1 VRIGSSEG
9 YIVYRNNYF
18 LFQPDYL
25 SDIRAPLALR
35 VADVPV
41 KRDAFDPTEI
51 SLRARPAQP
60 AQPAPQAEAAEAAQ
74 AAEGAEAAQGAQGA
88 EDVRISEPKQGTVQE
103 YWRSISRWASSIGED
118 TSPIDDIPG
127 EVLRSIAARYIGDE
141 QEREKSWLTMVSWLF
156 EHIHTSKEYTPENK
170 ALYLKGLSHTL
181 LELIWD
187 ESLRP
192 NEQLQL
198 VQSGDAFAL
207 LAGKEQLVEKGGVKA
222 FRFVD
227 SVTGVLKYMCG
238 ASMCSEA
245 IKREFESNAD
255 DPMNGLVVNRE
266 TTGPFYGFIVPKAKE
281 RRLIFKRS
289 SPPQPGGK
297 LEKGGECAIISA
309 ISHHI
314 TMLKEVSQM
323 LVAEGFPRF
332 ILTDDILD
340 EKTRK
345 KKERELAKATGRK
358 VAAEV
363 RRPGRVFENAV
374 RACALNDI
382 ILRWMDIMM
391 KVSPRETAKRY
402 FYRPIAALK
411 SGHKGVVQKI

>member
-1 VRIGSSEG
+1 V
-9 YIVYRNNYF
+9 
-18 LFQPDYL
+18 
-25 SDIRAPLALR
+25 
-35 VADVPV
+35 
-41 KRDAFDPTEI
+41 
-51 SLRARPAQP
+51 
-60 AQPAPQAEAAEAAQ
+60 
-74 AAEGAEAAQGAQGA
+74 
-88 EDVRISEPKQGTVQE
+88 
-103 YWRSISRWASSIGED
+103 
-118 TSPIDDIPG
+118 
-127 EVLRSIAARYIGDE
+127 GDE

-156 EHIHTSKEYTPENK
+156 EHIHLSKDYTPENK
-170 ALYLKGLSHTL
+170 TLYLKGLSYTL

-198 VQSGDAFAL
+198 VQSGDAFAQ
-207 LAGKEQLVEKGGVKA
+207 LAGKEQLVEQGGVKA

-227 SVTGVLKYMCG
+227 SITGVLKYMCG
-238 ASMCSEA
+238 TAACSEA
-245 IKREFESNAD
+245 IKREFESNPN
-255 DPMNGLVVNRE
+255 DPMRGLIVNRE

-289 SPPQPGGK
+289 SPPDPGGK

-314 TMLKEVSQM
+314 TMLKQVSEM

-332 ILTDDILD
+332 ILTEDILD

-345 KKERELAKATGRK
+345 KKEREVAKATGRK
-358 VAAEV
+358 VVSEV

-391 KVSPRETAKRY
+391 KVSPRPGAKRY

-411 SGHKGVVQKI
+411 SGHKGAVQKI